1 MKRPP
6 VLATAV
12 LALAGIAFFAWILLR
27 PGPPRSM
34 SIPARGGEALKLLLA
49 EATPHHGQ
57 GDPAWSGERI
67 GGSGETIGAVGCTLC
82 CVSMALEHFGIGA
95 GDPSQLNA
103 SLIDGGGYTERGWIL
118 WSAVERVAADRVS
131 VTVHGSPSHRQ
142 IDTDL
147 KTGRLVLAKF
157 HLPLDIPHWVLICG
171 KQGDDYLVK
180 DPAFRDAGLVALST
194 RTSSIHAIR
203 TLAPRP

>member
-1 MKRPP
+1 MKL
-6 VLATAV
+6 VLAD
-12 LALAGIAFFAWILLR
+12 
-27 PGPPRSM
+27 
-34 SIPARGGEALKLLLA
+34 IP
-49 EATPHHGQ
+49 HYCQ
-57 GDPAWSGERI
+57 SDPSWSSEGI

-118 WSAVERVAADRVS
+118 WSAVERVAADRVA
-131 VTVHGSPSHRQ
+131 VTVHESPSHRR
-142 IDTDL
+142 IDADL
-147 KTGRLVLAKF
+147 KAGRLVLAKF
-157 HLPLDIPHWVLICG
+157 PLPRGIPHWVLICG

>member
-1 MKRPP
+1 MKRPI

-12 LALAGIAFFAWILLR
+12 LALAGITFFAWMPHR
-27 PGPPRSM
+27 PGPARSM
-34 SIPARGGEALKLLLA
+34 AIPARGGEALKLVIA

-95 GDPSQLNA
+95 GDPSRLNA

-118 WSAVERVAADRVS
+118 WSTVERVAADRVA
-131 VTVHGSPSHRQ
+131 VTVHRSPSHRR
-142 IDTDL
+142 IDADL
-147 KTGRLVLAKF
+147 KAGRLVLVKF
-157 HLPLDIPHWVLICG
+157 HLPGGIPHWVLICG

-203 TLAPRP
+203 TLAASP